1 MRSIWNGAISFG
13 LVSIPIKLN
22 ATESHSV
29 SFRQIHTEDG
39 GRIRYRKVCE
49 LEDREVTQ
57 AEIGKAYEDA
67 DGSMIPITDE
77 DLLPIPT
84 ARTIE
89 IVAFVPEDRID
100 PLQMGSAYYL
110 AASGAPAAKPYTL
123 LREAL
128 KRSNRVAIA
137 KFALR
142 GRERLGMLRVVGDAI
157 AMHGLLWPDEVRAPE
172 GVAPEADVTVRD
184 QELDLADALM
194 DTLGEIDLDDLHDE
208 YREAVEEVVAAKA
221 AGQRPPEVREEAA
234 PGKVLD
240 LMAALESSVR
250 AARESRDGEGAGPA
264 EEAEV
269 RSLPQRKTSS
279 RRAPKETGG
288 KKSTSTAKKTA
299 AVEGAA
305 EEVDREVGGV
315 CGVREEDGG
324 QEYRQEGHGEE
335 RRQERR
341 QDHGQEHRQ
350 QVRLLPQAQRL
361 TSAVPLTPAGGV
373 DARPGL
379 QLTVQGDADDRGI
392 ADGAGSKTA
401 GLAAGDFAGETEA
414 GASEAGVGTAG
425 SPPGAARWSSR
436 PVRRPGWPDRWTAA
450 TTRSGRGRRRWPRRP
465 PGRSAAAGPGRPAR
479 ASAVRPTLLLPAP
492 RLADGAA
499 TAARVTGVTRV
510 IRGGLRRSPSG
521 DPVAC
526 GGFPG
531 AEARMARSSSS
542 RQPPDVLGHVRHA
555 VRPARCVR
563 AARSR
568 SGQRPRSCPPVVGPG
583 RTRAGGGVGP
593 PTTGSGA
600 GWSWPGGL
608 RRPPPSENV
617 RDRSGS
623 FPAPP
628 VVTGS

>member
-13 LVSIPIKLN
+13 LVSIPIKLVN

-77 DLLPIPT
+77 DLSQLPIPT

-172 GVAPEADVTVRD
+172 GVAPEGGVTVRE

-208 YREAVEEVVAAKA
+208 YQEAVEEVIAAKA
-221 AGQRPPEVREEAA
+221 AGERPPEAPAEAA

-250 AARESRDGEGAGPA
+250 AARESRHGEEA
-264 EEAEV
+264 EDAEV
-269 RSLPQRKTSS
+269 RSLPQRESS
-279 RRAPKETGG
+279 ARRAPKETGG
-288 KKSTSTAKKTA
+288 KKSTSTAAKKAAAKKAEPKKSTARSSAGSAKKTA
-299 AVEGAA
+299 AKSAA
-305 EEVDREVGGV
+305 KK
-315 CGVREEDGG
+315 
-324 QEYRQEGHGEE
+324 
-335 RRQERR
+335 
-341 QDHGQEHRQ
+341 
-350 QVRLLPQAQRL
+350 A
-361 TSAVPLTPAGGV
+361 
-373 DARPGL
+373 
-379 QLTVQGDADDRGI
+379 
-392 ADGAGSKTA
+392 TA
-401 GLAAGDFAGETEA
+401 K
-414 GASEAGVGTAG
+414 S
-425 SPPGAARWSSR
+425 
-436 PVRRPGWPDRWTAA
+436 
-450 TTRSGRGRRRWPRRP
+450 TTRSGDKASAKSTAKSTDKKTASRRR
-465 PGRSAAAGPGRPAR
+465 SA
-479 ASAVRPTLLLPAP
+479 
-492 RLADGAA
+492 
-499 TAARVTGVTRV
+499 
-510 IRGGLRRSPSG
+510 
-521 DPVAC
+521 
-526 GGFPG
+526 
-531 AEARMARSSSS
+531 
-542 RQPPDVLGHVRHA
+542 
-555 VRPARCVR
+555 
-563 AARSR
+563 
-568 SGQRPRSCPPVVGPG
+568 
-583 RTRAGGGVGP
+583 
-593 PTTGSGA
+593 
-600 GWSWPGGL
+600 
-608 RRPPPSENV
+608 
-617 RDRSGS
+617 
-623 FPAPP
+623 
-628 VVTGS
+628 